1 MQGQHGPSQEMH
13 LLHKRATKFHCKM
26 DKYSCTRE
34 ESPFSLG
41 QSQSMP
47 LPWCGWEELSLHWC
61 HSSVWAVLASSE
73 HPQFNT
79 LIAQNIHNSK
89 HPQLRTSTAQD
100 IHSLG
105 RATPE
110 SPLLTALWHCQESA
124 THTPWFYKNPWIVQ
138 VPGEASLRYQNVP
151 VLECT
156 RETLES
162 NTFCPGA
169 EGCGSTDDLEH
180 SPFTVTTKGGI
191 NVLALCTVRPYSP
204 EHRAHTDTTLL
215 LMQS

>member
-1 MQGQHGPSQEMH
+1 MYKGGITVQFRPKPEYAPTLVWLG
-13 LLHKRATKFHCKM
+13 RAIPALVPLQCLGCAGKFKTSTVQYI
-26 DKYSCTRE
+26 D
-34 ESPFSLG
+34 
-41 QSQSMP
+41 
-47 LPWCGWEELSLHWC
+47 
-61 HSSVWAVLASSE
+61 SSE
-73 HPQFNT
+73 HPQ
-79 LIAQNIHNSK
+79 LK
-89 HPQLRTSTAQD
+89 TSTAQD

-180 SPFTVTTKGGI
+180 SPFTVTAKGGI